1 MVDDLIDIA
10 SATCIQTKD
19 RSCYFKCI
27 LAISLTKTHKHLI
40 IGKKRLEIIKENLFI
55 Y

>member
-1 MVDDLIDIA
+1 MKTYIVACMVDDLIDIA

-27 LAISLTKTHKHLI
+27 LAISLLNKDTLTFNY
-40 IGKKRLEIIKENLFI
+40 R
-55 Y
+55 